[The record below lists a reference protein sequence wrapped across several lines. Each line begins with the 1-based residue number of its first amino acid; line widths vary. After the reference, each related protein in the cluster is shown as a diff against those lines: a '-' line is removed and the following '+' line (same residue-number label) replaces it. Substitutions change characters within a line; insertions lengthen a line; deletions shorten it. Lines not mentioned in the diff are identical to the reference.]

1 MLKKE
6 NYARP
11 DVRLFL
17 KEEDLEETFVRSS
30 GPGGQNVN
38 KVSTCVV
45 LKHRPSGVTVKCQEG
60 RSQAANRAAARRILL
75 EKLQGMEMRRRLER
89 ARQLS
94 RVRQQKRKRSEKAR
108 DRMLKAKKRTGDKKK
123 LRKKISSQGD
133 SE

>member
-1 MLKKE
+1 MNKKE
-6 NYARP
+6 NPSLP

-45 LKHRPSGVTVKCQEG
+45 LKHRPSGLAVKCQEG
-60 RSQAANRAAARRILL
+60 RSQSANRAAARRILL
-75 EKLQGMEMRRRLER
+75 EKLRALELRRRQER
-89 ARQLS
+89 ARLEAK
-94 RVRQQKRKRSEKAR
+94 VRRQKRKRSLRAR
-108 DRMLKAKKRTGDKKK
+108 DMMLKAKKRTGDKKK
-123 LRKKISSQGD
+123 LRRKISSMGD